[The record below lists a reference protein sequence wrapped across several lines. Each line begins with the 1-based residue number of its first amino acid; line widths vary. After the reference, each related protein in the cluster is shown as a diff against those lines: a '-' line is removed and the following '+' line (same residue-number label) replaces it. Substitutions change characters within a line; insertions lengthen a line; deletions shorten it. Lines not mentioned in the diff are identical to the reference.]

1 MVRHWTLTPVSS
13 VQIRLPPPINYLK
26 GEPNVITVGT
36 KTKNKKYGTGICLK
50 VDPKDNFMTYY
61 FSFSDGT
68 HIWLPK
74 NYFYN
79 KKKKK

>member
-1 MVRHWTLTPVSS
+1 M
-13 VQIRLPPPINYLK
+13 
-26 GEPNVITVGT
+26 ITVGT

-50 VDPKDNFMTYY
+50 VDPNDNFMTYY
-61 FSFSDGT
+61 FSFSDST